1 MPPLHLLFEIKGKGG
16 RFSAFEEIP
25 EEFQAAG
32 CVQFPG
38 DGGKLGEMGENVG
51 SQPGKVGPG
60 FVNVFLVDTDGQIPL
75 LDDAVADTGDL
86 GKQHFIVL
94 VAVTVQPVPLYGK
107 QEGTLKISFVDSAVV
122 DGDLGAN
129 TGVQGIEKFG
139 VIQKHVCFVLFTC
152 NPVIDVGEGK
162 ALGKAVSHLKNPIR
176 PDAAD
181 GNGLLY

>member
-1 MPPLHLLFEIKGKGG
+1 MSLLHLLFQIKGKGG
-16 RFSAFEEIP
+16 RFSALKEIP

-38 DGGKLGEMGENVG
+38 NGGKLGEMSKNVG
-51 SQPGKVGPG
+51 SQPEKIGPG
-60 FVNVFLVDTDGQIPL
+60 FVNVLLVDTDRQIPL
-75 LDDAVADTGDL
+75 LDDAVADTGNL
-86 GKQHFIVL
+86 GQQHFIVL
-94 VAVTVQPVPLYGK
+94 VPVTIQPVPLYGK
-107 QEGTLKISFVDSAVV
+107 QEGTLKVPLVDPAVV

-129 TGVQGIEKFG
+129 TGVQGIEEFR
-139 VIQKHVCFVLFTC
+139 VIQKHVCFVLFAC
-152 NPVIDVGEGK
+152 NPVIDVGKGK